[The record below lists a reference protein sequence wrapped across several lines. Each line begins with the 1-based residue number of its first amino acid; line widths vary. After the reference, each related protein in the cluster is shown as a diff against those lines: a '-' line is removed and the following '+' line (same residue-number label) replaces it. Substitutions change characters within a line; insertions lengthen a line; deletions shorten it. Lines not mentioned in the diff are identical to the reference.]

1 MAKAKYT
8 YNEKRKAWVVCAW
21 DGTYNPDG
29 SKHRIMLSSKK
40 SSKDLEDK
48 VIALKNSIENGD
60 STKAGNI
67 SFYEYALEWA
77 EESKKAKSANT
88 QEMYSGCIQ
97 RYFVSLQSVL
107 LQDVSH
113 RHFQTLINENM
124 DKPRTCQIIKIT
136 FKQVIKQA
144 IRDHYLP
151 KGALEDITEDIS
163 LPKYS
168 KREKRPLTEE
178 EKKAIKMVKL
188 DPKKNAFLKIL
199 FYTGMRRGEALA
211 LTKSDFDFKK
221 KTVSITK
228 VVQFLSSGSEIKY
241 SPKSDNGFREIP
253 LSDALIQ
260 EVKPYVNKS
269 KEYLFTTQ
277 KGELM
282 TETAYRRMWESI
294 ITSLNIS
301 LGYNPN
307 AKKDRGEKPIQDLT
321 AHIFR
326 HNFCT
331 ELCYQIP
338 AISTKKIAQI
348 LGDSE
353 RMVLDV
359 YSHIKEENENI
370 SDAISN
376 ALKL

>member
-8 YNEKRKAWVVCAW
+8 YNEKKKAWVTCVW
-21 DGTYNPDG
+21 DGSYNADG
-29 SKHRIMLSSKK
+29 TKHRRMLYSTK
-40 SSKDLEDK
+40 SSRDLEDK
-48 VIALKNSIENGD
+48 VNELKKEIESGGA
-60 STKAGNI
+60 SKAGNI

-113 RHFQTLINENM
+113 RHFQTLINANM

-241 SPKSDNGFREIP
+241 SPIP

-260 EVKPYVNKS
+260 EIKPYVNKS

-294 ITSLNIS
+294 ITSLNIA

>member
-8 YNEKRKAWVVCAW
+8 YNEKKKAWVTCVW
-21 DGTYNPDG
+21 DGSYNADG
-29 SKHRIMLSSKK
+29 TKHRRMLYSTK
-40 SSKDLEDK
+40 SSRDLEDK
-48 VIALKNSIENGD
+48 VNELKKEIESGGA
-60 STKAGNI
+60 SKAGNI

-77 EESKKAKSANT
+77 EESKKSKSANT

-113 RHFQTLINENM
+113 RHFQTLINANM

-260 EVKPYVNKS
+260 EIKPYVNKS

-294 ITSLNIS
+294 ITSLNIA

-307 AKKDRGEKPIQDLT
+307 AKKDRGEKLIQDLT

>member
-1 MAKAKYT
+1 
-8 YNEKRKAWVVCAW
+8 
-21 DGTYNPDG
+21 
-29 SKHRIMLSSKK
+29 
-40 SSKDLEDK
+40 
-48 VIALKNSIENGD
+48 
-60 STKAGNI
+60 
-67 SFYEYALEWA
+67 
-77 EESKKAKSANT
+77 
-88 QEMYSGCIQ
+88 
-97 RYFVSLQSVL
+97 LQSVL

-260 EVKPYVNKS
+260 EIKPYVNKS

-294 ITSLNIS
+294 ITSLNIA